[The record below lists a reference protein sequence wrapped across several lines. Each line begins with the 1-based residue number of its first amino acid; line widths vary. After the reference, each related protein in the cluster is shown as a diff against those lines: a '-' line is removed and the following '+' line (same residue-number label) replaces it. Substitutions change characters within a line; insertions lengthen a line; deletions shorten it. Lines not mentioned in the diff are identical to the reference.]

1 MQLTGRTVINAPR
14 AAVWT
19 ALNDPEVL
27 ARAIDGVERLE
38 RVGDNRFEGALN
50 AKVGPVKARFT
61 GGIELTEI
69 DAPNRYVIVGEGKG
83 GVAGFAKGTAE
94 VILEDTPEG
103 GTLLLYDARSQVG
116 GKLAQLGTRL
126 VEGAARGYAEAF
138 FTAFK
143 AEVEGSAPQTPS
155 QAPSEP
161 PSSGTPSP
169 EAPLADEAPA
179 PQAAAAPSEAEVRA
193 AAMSAATAAATDAR
207 RGLPGWVWIGGL
219 VLLAGATLAAL
230 L

>member
-1 MQLTGRTVINAPR
+1 MQLAGQTIINAAR
-14 AAVWT
+14 GTVWA

-27 ARAIDGVERLE
+27 ARAIDGVETLE
-38 RVGDNRFEGALN
+38 RTGENRFEGVLN

-83 GVAGFAKGTAE
+83 GVAGFAKGSAE
-94 VILEDTPEG
+94 VVLEDAPEG
-103 GTLLLYDARSQVG
+103 GTLLRYDARSQVG

-138 FTAFK
+138 FTACK
-143 AEVEGSAPQTPS
+143 AEVEGSS
-155 QAPSEP
+155 
-161 PSSGTPSP
+161 
-169 EAPLADEAPA
+169 EAPPAAPVDAPVAEAAPTAADIRADA
-179 PQAAAAPSEAEVRA
+179 VQAAV
-193 AAMSAATAAATDAR
+193 SAATESR